1 MRTGYLI
8 VLKSSI
14 DRVDHAASDGASR
27 AAMHITTETFG
38 SVLVVHTPDDLT
50 EETSRHF
57 MSSLEEHLQQGRSSI
72 VLQMDRSELFDSVGL
87 TALLD
92 LQDQARHAGGT
103 VKISG
108 LADPGR
114 KIFEVTRLDQRFD
127 LFESVI
133 DAVASFR

>member
-1 MRTGYLI
+1 
-8 VLKSSI
+8 
-14 DRVDHAASDGASR
+14 
-27 AAMHITTETFG
+27 MHITTETFG

-57 MSSLEEHLQQGRSSI
+57 AASLEEHFQQGRSSI
-72 VLQMDRSELFDSVGL
+72 VLQMDRSELFDSIGL
-87 TALLD
+87 MALLD
-92 LQDQARHAGGT
+92 LQDQARHLGGT

-108 LADPGR
+108 LVDPGR

>member
-1 MRTGYLI
+1 MQ
-8 VLKSSI
+8 
-14 DRVDHAASDGASR
+14 
-27 AAMHITTETFG
+27 ITTETFG
-38 SVLVVHTPDDLT
+38 DVVVVHTPDDLM
-50 EETSRHF
+50 EETARLLTEAISGHLEKG
-57 MSSLEEHLQQGRSSI
+57 SSAI
-72 VLQMDRSELFDSVGL
+72 VLQMDRTDGYDSAGL

-92 LQDQARHAGGT
+92 LQDQARQAGGT

-114 KIFEVTRLDQRFD
+114 KIFELTRLDQRFD

>member
-1 MRTGYLI
+1 
-8 VLKSSI
+8 
-14 DRVDHAASDGASR
+14 
-27 AAMHITTETFG
+27 MHINTETFG
-38 SVLVVHTPDDLT
+38 TVLVVHTPDGLT

-57 MSSLEEHLQQGRSSI
+57 TSAMDEHLNLGQSSI
-72 VLQMDRSELFDSVGL
+72 VLQMDRSEQFDSVGL

-92 LQDQARHAGGT
+92 LQDRVRQEGGA

-108 LADPGR
+108 LVDPGR

-133 DAVASFR
+133 DAVGSFR

>member
-1 MRTGYLI
+1 ML
-8 VLKSSI
+8 
-14 DRVDHAASDGASR
+14 DRVDRVTSDEASR
-27 AAMHITTETFG
+27 TTMHITTETFG

-57 MSSLEEHLQQGRSSI
+57 ASSLEEHLQQGRSSI
-72 VLQMDRSELFDSVGL
+72 VLQMDRSELFDSIGL

-92 LQDQARHAGGT
+92 LQDQARHLGGT